1 MTVQQLISR
10 LSLMDPTADV
20 VIGDDEQAFQHGIA
34 STQCVRTMATYLKT
48 SDPEAKEELEQA
60 EKKGFS
66 VPNKV
71 MLVKSSNI
79 KTFNYDDDDDDDS
92 GRLDNI
98 SQYVIRKSLDKMKQS
113 TL

>member
-1 MTVQQLISR
+1 MTVQQLIKR
-10 LSLMDPTADV
+10 LQTMDPTAE
-20 VIGDDEQAFQHGIA
+20 VIVGDNEQAFQHGIT
-34 STQCVRTMATYLKT
+34 STQCVQTMATYLKT
-48 SDPEAKEELEQA
+48 SDPEAKEQLEQA
-60 EKKGFS
+60 QEKGFG

-71 MLVKSSNI
+71 VLVQGDHN
-79 KTFNYDDDDDDDS
+79 DDSS